1 LEIDLLVL
9 LIEFNAGCMAR
20 VTIALDDRDHLA
32 MKLLALQ
39 RSAAMTSL
47 LQEAIK
53 EYLDR
58 RGGYDLA
65 EQFSST

>member
-1 LEIDLLVL
+1 
-9 LIEFNAGCMAR
+9 MAR

-39 RSAAMTSL
+39 RGAAMTSL

>member
-1 LEIDLLVL
+1 
-9 LIEFNAGCMAR
+9 MAR
-20 VTIALDDRDHLA
+20 ITIALDDADHLA

-39 RSAAMTSL
+39 QKTAMTSL

-65 EQFSST
+65 NQFNSN